1 MFLFSGLR
9 LAKACTISS
18 AGNSRFPVIW
28 FEVFQTLL
36 PVSIRWSAFA
46 NGIKLVM
53 QKMKFVSWAKSK
65 LALARFN
72 LRALTHVRSGIPAEL
87 RLRQPL
93 RLFLRL
99 NGFTASGAKS

>member
-1 MFLFSGLR
+1 MFLCSGLY
-9 LAKACTISS
+9 LAKACSISS
-18 AGNSRFPVIW
+18 AGDAHFPLDW

-53 QKMKFVSWAKSK
+53 QKMEFVSWAKSK
-65 LALARFN
+65 LALLSAR
-72 LRALTHVRSGIPAEL
+72 THVRSGIPAKL
-87 RLRQPL
+87 HLCQPL
-93 RLFLRL
+93 RLFVRP

>member
-9 LAKACTISS
+9 LAKACTINS
-18 AGNSRFPVIW
+18 AGDSRFPLDW

-53 QKMKFVSWAKSK
+53 QKMEFVSWAKSK
-65 LALARFN
+65 LALAD
-72 LRALTHVRSGIPAEL
+72 LT
-87 RLRQPL
+87 
-93 RLFLRL
+93 
-99 NGFTASGAKS
+99 

>member
-1 MFLFSGLR
+1 VFLCSGLY
-9 LAKACTISS
+9 LAKACSISS
-18 AGNSRFPVIW
+18 AGDAHFPLDW

-53 QKMKFVSWAKSK
+53 QKMEFVSWAKSK
-65 LALARFN
+65 LAL
-72 LRALTHVRSGIPAEL
+72 LSALTHVRSGIPVKL
-87 RLRQPL
+87 HLCQPL
-93 RLFLRL
+93 RLFVRP